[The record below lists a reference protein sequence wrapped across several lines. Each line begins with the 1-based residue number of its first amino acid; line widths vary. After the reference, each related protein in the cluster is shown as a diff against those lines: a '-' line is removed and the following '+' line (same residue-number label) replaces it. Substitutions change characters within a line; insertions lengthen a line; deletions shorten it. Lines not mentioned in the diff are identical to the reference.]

1 MGYDLLQSPIVQL
14 YLLILA
20 VAFLT
25 IIWESARNPPTPR
38 DHSPAESGPPR
49 GTAAVRVEIPDSGAW
64 ALREGPP
71 PAGGKNN
78 EPRQCR
84 GSCNGRIRK

>member
-14 YLLILA
+14 YLLMLG

-25 IIWESARNPPTPR
+25 VIWESARNPQTR
-38 DHSPAESGPPR
+38 KDHYPAESGPPR
-49 GTAAVRVEIPDSGAW
+49 RTAGVRGELPDSGAW

-71 PAGGKNN
+71 PADGNKTQTG
-78 EPRQCR
+78 RCR